1 MSSRTHLTLSH
12 KHSLWTM
19 CHQTRVQ
26 GLALGGQWRVLEVR
40 HRHTAL
46 LGPSQLLG
54 QRAAVLCARQ
64 TRVLPALSLW
74 TAFRQG
80 STDGRAGDFGRKRSA
95 FRLRLRRMQHPG
107 SCHGRHSQDAPP
119 PWAFT
124 SRPPL
129 RMPPEARGL
138 TSEPGTAVR
147 LARPRP
153 SASHDTSASTTQ
165 TRP

>member
-12 KHSLWTM
+12 EHSLWTM

-26 GLALGGQWRVLEVR
+26 GLALGGQWSVLEVW

-64 TRVLPALSLW
+64 THVLSALSLW

-95 FRLRLRRMQHPG
+95 FRLRLRRTQHPG
-107 SCHGRHSQDAPP
+107 CCLVEPVPRFLPRSALTGRASALGFH
-119 PWAFT
+119 
-124 SRPPL
+124 
-129 RMPPEARGL
+129 L
-138 TSEPGTAVR
+138 TATTAH
-147 LARPRP
+147 A
-153 SASHDTSASTTQ
+153 A
-165 TRP
+165 